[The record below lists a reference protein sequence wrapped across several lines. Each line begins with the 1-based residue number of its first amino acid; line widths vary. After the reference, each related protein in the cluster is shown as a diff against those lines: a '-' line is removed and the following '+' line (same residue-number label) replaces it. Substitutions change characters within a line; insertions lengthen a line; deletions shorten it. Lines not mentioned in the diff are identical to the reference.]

1 MSKAQR
7 IDDHSAWMGSSSK
20 DNPLPMET
28 KMKTYSSEEGV
39 GGLNP
44 YEDKEEDIK
53 AQQAANNRQQRKNP
67 FGPGQ
72 RN

>member
-28 KMKTYSSEEGV
+28 KQRVVSGVEGI
-39 GGLNP
+39 GELKP

-53 AQQAANNRQQRKNP
+53 AQQLANNRQAMKNR
-67 FGPGQ
+67 FGPIQ